1 MDVLLKTRTVLS
13 RLDPVQRPSPGNPNQ
28 KGQVIR
34 EEIGIIQVKSDTIV
48 LWVGTN
54 LYYNI

>member
-1 MDVLLKTRTVLS
+1 MSYKQNPRAVLS
-13 RLDPVQRPSPGNPNQ
+13 RLDPVQRPSPGPNQ

-48 LWVGTN
+48 LWLGTN